1 MLFDKKCAFI
11 VKTRLIHALLFV
23 LFGNTA
29 IGQRADSVVTINEI
43 HYHPAL
49 TGEAEWVEL
58 HNQMVVRVDVSGWS
72 FTEGIDF
79 TFPEGSVMEP
89 GDYLGRKFESLEA
102 RPTGRRRCRRRSVV
116 RNRLRASP

>member
-1 MLFDKKCAFI
+1 MLLGVGHTFFM
-11 VKTRLIHALLFV
+11 KTRLIHALLFF
-23 LFGNTA
+23 LAGNA
-29 IGQRADSVVTINEI
+29 AMGQRADSVVTINEI

-49 TGEAEWVEL
+49 AGEPEWVEL